1 MPKNNGKIISVTV
14 KCAILIMHLMKR
26 SRHSGI
32 DRIFGCVFFV
42 IEVQPQTMRLS
53 LYSKFEK
60 KNGLIKMKDK
70 SHHSSSNTDR
80 LNETVAKS
88 VHSVKRSARRGKGSR
103 HREFSKHFFP
113 ILCPAKCPVNRPSIS
128 D

>member
-1 MPKNNGKIISVTV
+1 M
-14 KCAILIMHLMKR
+14 
-26 SRHSGI
+26 
-32 DRIFGCVFFV
+32 FGCVFFV

-53 LYSKFEK
+53 LYSEFEKK

-70 SHHSSSNTDR
+70 SHHSSSNTDL

-103 HREFSKHFFP
+103 QRIKQNLYFRFYVRQNVRLTDPVFP
-113 ILCPAKCPVNRPSIS
+113 TEL
-128 D
+128 